1 MTRGDKRP
9 GVLAGLVSDA
19 AATEYDRLLDATR
32 MAVGPGPDGF
42 ELDSPVGRELFEAG
56 VLSVS
61 GDGGFVRGVP
71 PAVALRL
78 ALNRGHRRLQD
89 CQTGLA
95 QAWSRFARLAFS
107 STNLGSP
114 NLDGTNVRIIDEG
127 AEIAQLAAGLYR
139 APSRELRGT
148 ITGGEAAR
156 SIEEA
161 VLSPPA
167 ESIAAGVR
175 YRMIYDAGH
184 ASTSWGLASIERS
197 VQAGEQSRLR
207 QTVPVRMMHVDDA
220 IALVTMGP
228 HEALLIQS
236 QPVVE
241 LLADWF
247 DRLWTDPGT
256 TSVGDP
262 ATAKLSP
269 VRRTLLCLLVSGLT
283 DEAIAHRTGKSVR
296 TIRRHIKGILDVLG
310 VDTRFAAGAAAAKR
324 GWV

>member
-1 MTRGDKRP
+1 MP
-9 GVLAGLVSDA
+9 I
-19 AATEYDRLLDATR
+19 
-32 MAVGPGPDGF
+32 GPDGF
-42 ELDSPVGRELFEAG
+42 DLRSPAGRELFEAG

-61 GDGGFVRGVP
+61 GDGTFVRAVP

-78 ALNRGHRRLQD
+78 ALNRSHRRLQ
-89 CQTGLA
+89 QLQSGLA
-95 QAWSRFARLAFS
+95 QAWARFARLAFS
-107 STNLGSP
+107 NSNLGSP
-114 NLDGTNVRIIDEG
+114 NLDGAEVRIIDEA
-127 AEIAQLAAGLYR
+127 AEIARLAAGLYR
-139 APSRELRGT
+139 SPSRELRGT
-148 ITGGEAAR
+148 ITGAEAAR
-156 SIEEA
+156 SIDEA
-161 VLSPPA
+161 VLSPPT

-175 YRMIYDAGH
+175 FRMIYDAAH

-197 VQAGEQSRLR
+197 VQAGEQAGLR

-228 HEALLIQS
+228 NEALLIQS
-236 QPVVE
+236 QPVVD
-241 LLADWF
+241 LLAEWF

-256 TSVGDP
+256 TSVGEP
-262 ATAKLSP
+262 TTADLSP

-296 TIRRHIKGILDVLG
+296 TVRRHVKGILDVLG